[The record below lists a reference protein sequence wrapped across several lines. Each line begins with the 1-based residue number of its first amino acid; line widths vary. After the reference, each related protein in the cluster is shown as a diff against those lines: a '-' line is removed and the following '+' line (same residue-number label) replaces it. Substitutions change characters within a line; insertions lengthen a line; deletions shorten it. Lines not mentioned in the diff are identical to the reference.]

1 MEFNLEVHLIIEGSG
16 LVAKGRFSVRNK
28 KEMATVAHKYIR
40 SIMHETGY
48 RRTYIEKVIV
58 NGIEEITEEVRE
70 IEKRPI
76 PPMDDI
82 FW

>member
-16 LVAKGRFSVRNK
+16 LVAKGRFSTRNN
-28 KEMATVAHKYIR
+28 KEIVNVAHNYIR
-40 SIMHETGY
+40 SIMHDTGY
-48 RRTYIEKVIV
+48 RRTFIEKVIV
-58 NGIEEITEEVRE
+58 NCTEEITEEVRE
-70 IEKRPI
+70 IENRPI